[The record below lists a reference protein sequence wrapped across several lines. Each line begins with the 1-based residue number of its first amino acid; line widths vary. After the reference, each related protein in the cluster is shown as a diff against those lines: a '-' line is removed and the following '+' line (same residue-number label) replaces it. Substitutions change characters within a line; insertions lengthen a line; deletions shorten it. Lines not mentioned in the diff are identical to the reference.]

1 MKNLLLGLVLTAT
14 AVGGS
19 SFTNSKKV
27 VTENFLIQPASGI
40 YIRANQANG
49 SCLGLLSSH
58 DCKFVITDLG
68 RWYIPS
74 KTMYFIEDINEY
86 ISEGWIEF
94 SPTSNYGIYLI
105 L

>member
-27 VTENFLIQPASGI
+27 VTENFLIQLAHGI

-49 SCLGLLSSH
+49 SCIPTGGGME
-58 DCKFVITDLG
+58 CKFVITDLG

-74 KTMYFIEDINEY
+74 KTLYFAEDINEY
-86 ISEGWIEF
+86 ISEGWLQY
-94 SPTSNYGIYLI
+94 SPTSTEGLYLI